1 MTLETKTAAMEST
14 STTEAGKVSTLEST
28 VAAEEA
34 KVITLETKTA
44 ALESKSTTEAG
55 KVSALESTV
64 VAEEAKVVTLETKT
78 AALESTSTTEAGK
91 VSTLETTLAA
101 EQAKTTTL
109 ETTLAA
115 EQAKTT
121 TLEST
126 LAAEQAKTTT
136 LEKILAAE
144 QIKIKAIE
152 TTLAKINSKCLDDSS
167 RRLESKPCGIIT
179 STDTSDTG
187 TDNTK
192 VLVQTLTF
200 TGVQASDIS
209 SSTKRI
215 NLEMKIAN
223 ALDVKAIRVKIIKIA
238 NKKVTRQRRLLTE
251 EKSVEIVYEV
261 ELNGEIC
268 N

>member
-1 MTLETKTAAMEST
+1 MTLETKTAALEST
-14 STTEAGKVSTLEST
+14 STTEAGKVSTLESK
-28 VAAEEA
+28 VA
-34 KVITLETKTA
+34 T
-44 ALESKSTTEAG
+44 
-55 KVSALESTV
+55 
-64 VAEEAKVVTLETKT
+64 EEAKVVTLETKT

-91 VSTLETTLAA
+91 VSTLESTVAAEEAKVVTLETKTAALDSTSTSEAGKVSTLETTLAAEQAKTITLETTLAA

-115 EQAKTT
+115 VKTT
-121 TLEST
+121 
-126 LAAEQAKTTT
+126 
-136 LEKILAAE
+136 LAAE

-152 TTLAKINSKCLDDSS
+152 TTLAKINSKCLDDGS

-209 SSTKRI
+209 SSIKRT

-223 ALDVKAIRVKIIKIA
+223 ALDVKATRVKIIKIA

>member
-1 MTLETKTAAMEST
+1 
-14 STTEAGKVSTLEST
+14 
-28 VAAEEA
+28 
-34 KVITLETKTA
+34 
-44 ALESKSTTEAG
+44 LESK
-55 KVSALESTV
+55 
-64 VAEEAKVVTLETKT
+64 VATEEAKVVTLETKT

-101 EQAKTTTL
+101 LETSLAAEKTKTTTLETTLAAEQAKTTTL

-121 TLEST
+121 TLE
-126 LAAEQAKTTT
+126 TT
-136 LEKILAAE
+136 LAAE

-152 TTLAKINSKCLDDSS
+152 TTLAKINSKCLDDGS

-179 STDTSDTG
+179 NTDTSDTG

-209 SSTKRI
+209 SSTKRT

-223 ALDVKAIRVKIIKIA
+223 ALDVKATRVKIIKIA
-238 NKKVTRQRRLLTE
+238 NKKVTRQRRLLAE

-268 N
+268 SFFLLLFICCVSRSI